1 MAVCGLWA
9 LAGAAAVVE
18 EDKEEE
24 EEEEVGEKS
33 KAGDGGG
40 GVEDAKTT
48 RRTRSVRR
56 QRATQGLSCL
66 SARAV
71 AGFAALGPDPR
82 SAASLRNEAEMR

>member
-1 MAVCGLWA
+1 MMAVCGLWA
-9 LAGAAAVVE
+9 LAGAAAVEE
-18 EDKEEE
+18 EDKE